1 MELREFFSG
10 CSALFL
16 SKKDR
21 KTKLEY
27 IFALYDT
34 NNGKISLYFNKTI
47 IKLNYN

>member
-1 MELREFFSG
+1 MELKEFFSG

-27 IFALYDT
+27 IFALYDA
-34 NNGKISLYFNKTI
+34 NNGKISL
-47 IKLNYN
+47 